1 MSEVAGPM
9 RGRGLSKTRFMKGC
23 QCHKRLWLETFE
35 ADAPELV
42 PDAGLQ
48 AIFDAGTNFGE
59 LARKQFPGGVLLDLD
74 PLDPTR
80 ERRTRELIAAGVP
93 AIFEATFIADRTYVA
108 VDVLLAEEGG
118 FALIEVKSTLRV
130 KDEHVLDAALQT
142 HVARLAGIDV
152 RRVEVMCLNPAY
164 VHPGP
169 ADLFLRTDVTERVE
183 LLLPTIPEGIAA
195 QLAVLAAPMPDVAI
209 GPHCSMPHACPFQ
222 GRCWPQ
228 EPDRVLRIP
237 GLDWAERFRLFDS
250 GVRRLRDLPADYW
263 LGVLQARHRRAL
275 ETGALVVEPGLRE
288 GLARFQGRLGF
299 LDFETIAPMV
309 PVWDGTHPREAIA
322 AQFSYHEGPVGGPY
336 THAEFLADGPGDP
349 REALAARLVELTRDA
364 EKVVMY
370 SSYERRCIRDLARAV
385 PALAAELLALE
396 AKLVDLLPVVKR
408 FVYHPDFDGSVGIK
422 AVLPA
427 LVEGMRYGD
436 LVQISGGGEAGA
448 KLERLLFGGADVSE
462 DERWSLRVALLEY
475 CKLDTWAM
483 VKLLERLWELAAQ

>member
-1 MSEVAGPM
+1 M
-9 RGRGLSKTRFMKGC
+9 RGLSKSRFIKGC

-35 ADAPELV
+35 PDAPELV

-48 AIFDAGTNFGE
+48 AIFDVGTSVGE
-59 LARKQFPGGVLLDLD
+59 LAREQFPGGVLVDLD
-74 PLDPTR
+74 PRDPMR
-80 ERRTRELIAAGVP
+80 EPRTRELIAAGVP

-108 VDVLLAEEGG
+108 IDVLLAEDGG
-118 FALIEVKSTLRV
+118 FTLIEVKSTLSV

-142 HVARLAGIDV
+142 HVARRAGIDV

-169 ADLFLRTDVTERVE
+169 ASLFLRTDVTERVQA
-183 LLLPTIPEGIAA
+183 LLPAIPDAIVT
-195 QLAVLAAPMPDVAI
+195 QLDVLASPMPDVAI
-209 GPHCSMPHACPFQ
+209 GPHCGSPRVCPFQ

-228 EPDRVLRIP
+228 EADGVLRIP
-237 GLDWAERFRLFDS
+237 GLDWEERFRLFHSD
-250 GVRRLRDLPADYW
+250 VRRLRDLLADYRMNA
-263 LGVLQARHRRAL
+263 LQARHRRAL

-288 GLARFQGRLGF
+288 ALARFQGRLGF
-299 LDFETIAPMV
+299 LDFETLAPAV
-309 PVWDGTHPREAIA
+309 PVWDGTRPRQQVA

-349 REALAARLVELTRDA
+349 REALAAQLVELTGDA
-364 EKVVMY
+364 EKVVTY
-370 SSYERRCIRDLARAV
+370 SSFERRCIRDLQRAV
-385 PALAAELLALE
+385 PALSADLVALE

-408 FVYHPDFDGSVGIK
+408 YVYHPDFGGSVGIK

-436 LVQISGGGEAGA
+436 LVRIADGGEASA
-448 KLERLLFGGADVSE
+448 KLERLIFGDGVSDVERGA
-462 DERWSLRVALLEY
+462 LRGELLEY

-483 VKLLERLWELAAQ
+483 VKLLERLWGLAAM